1 MGIVQSFRTFRGGL
15 ARRLKR
21 ESNDWQ
27 RWLDRRAVPASKQ
40 NVNMATSAT
49 LIDKPRDSA
58 IALRWIISARDDL
71 VWLIGSVVSSYLL
84 LVLYVNGIL
93 PLVPMVALWA
103 ILIDA
108 PHVFGTFSRTYFD
121 RTERQNRAR
130 LLWGSLL
137 FFAVGP
143 LMVFAGAGLV
153 FFFVAALWA
162 YYHLVKQHYGFMVLY
177 KKKNNDLAPLDNAL
191 DRLLLLFAFNYPF
204 VAFIARDPEAMAR
217 VPAALR
223 SGVDGLATALLAGT
237 LILAIAWVIR
247 QIQRAVAGEQLNVPK
262 YLLLAAAIPMHWIVL
277 LTPMPH
283 KPIAIVAIL
292 TIYHNL
298 QYHRLIW
305 FHNQKYVRTGN
316 RGDRVTASSR
326 DGVTGAGDSSATAL
340 TGTVGVPPAP
350 VNITLRDKYGAAELI
365 SRRLLYY
372 VACGILF
379 GLIYQ
384 GPRQFL
390 GYVSLKSGGATGGA
404 AEQSS
409 AIQLSI
415 SFLWGYAFIHY
426 YLDSK
431 IWRVRR
437 DPSVGKALNM

>member
-1 MGIVQSFRTFRGGL
+1 
-15 ARRLKR
+15 
-21 ESNDWQ
+21 
-27 RWLDRRAVPASKQ
+27 
-40 NVNMATSAT
+40 MATSVNVIEGSQARA
-49 LIDKPRDSA
+49 ISA
-58 IALRWIISARDDL
+58 RWIINASDDL

-84 LVLYVNGIL
+84 LALYVGGIL
-93 PLVPMVALWA
+93 PLVPMVAAWA

-121 RTERQNRAR
+121 RVERQNRGR

-143 LMVFAGAGLV
+143 LMVLAGLGL
-153 FFFVAALWA
+153 FFFFLAALWA

-177 KKKNNDLAPLDNAL
+177 KKKNNDLAPIDNGL

-204 VAFIARDPEAMAR
+204 VAFIARDPEAMER
-217 VPAALR
+217 VPVALQ
-223 SGVDGLATALLAGT
+223 SGVNGLALILLAGT
-237 LILAIAWVIR
+237 IVLGIAWLGRQVQRVVIC
-247 QIQRAVAGEQLNVPK
+247 QPLNVPK

-305 FHNQKYVRTGN
+305 FHNQKY
-316 RGDRVTASSR
+316 
-326 DGVTGAGDSSATAL
+326 
-340 TGTVGVPPAP
+340 TGTANAGTAGVSPA
-350 VNITLRDKYGAAELI
+350 VRLTDLRQKYGAAELI
-365 SRRLLYY
+365 SRRLLFYL
-372 VACGILF
+372 AFGILF

-384 GPRQFL
+384 GPRQLL
-390 GYVSLKSGGATGGA
+390 GYAVLKNSDGTLGAQSLAM
-404 AEQSS
+404 
-409 AIQLSI
+409 QLGI

>member
-1 MGIVQSFRTFRGGL
+1 M
-15 ARRLKR
+15 A
-21 ESNDWQ
+21 
-27 RWLDRRAVPASKQ
+27 ASAEIITKPVA
-40 NVNMATSAT
+40 NVIS
-49 LIDKPRDSA
+49 
-58 IALRWIISARDDL
+58 LRWIISARDDL
-71 VWLIGSVVSSYLL
+71 VWFIGSVVTSYVLL
-84 LVLYVNGIL
+84 FLYVKGIV
-93 PLVPMVALWA
+93 PLIPMVALWA

-121 RTERQNRAR
+121 RSERKNRAR

-137 FFAVGP
+137 FFAIGP
-143 LMVFAGAGLV
+143 LAVLAGGAFV

-177 KKKNNDLAPLDNAL
+177 KKKNGDLARVDNVL

-204 VAFIARDPEAMAR
+204 VEFIARDPEAMAR
-217 VPAALR
+217 VPAVLR
-223 SGVDGLATALLAGT
+223 GGVSGFSKLLLAGT
-237 LILAIAWVIR
+237 VLLFVVWLGR
-247 QIQRAVAGEQLNVPK
+247 QIQRAVTGEPLNVPK

-292 TIYHNL
+292 TIYHNF

-305 FHNQKYVRTGN
+305 FHNRKYKPETREQ
-316 RGDRVTASSR
+316 
-326 DGVTGAGDSSATAL
+326 
-340 TGTVGVPPAP
+340 
-350 VNITLRDKYGAAELI
+350 YGAAEFI

-372 VACGILF
+372 IALGIVFGIL
-379 GLIYQ
+379 YQ
-384 GPRQFL
+384 GPRQIL
-390 GYVSLKSGGATGGA
+390 GYIGLQNGAQSLAV
-404 AEQSS
+404 
-409 AIQLSI
+409 QLGI

-437 DPSVGKALNM
+437 DPSVGEALKMG

>member
-1 MGIVQSFRTFRGGL
+1 MAATAEVITQSQ
-15 ARRLKR
+15 AR
-21 ESNDWQ
+21 
-27 RWLDRRAVPASKQ
+27 
-40 NVNMATSAT
+40 
-49 LIDKPRDSA
+49 A
-58 IALRWIISARDDL
+58 ISLRWIISARDDL
-71 VWLIGSVVSSYLL
+71 VWLIGSVLSSYALL
-84 LVLYVNGIL
+84 LLYISGVL

-121 RTERQNRAR
+121 RTERLNRSR

-143 LMVFAGAGLV
+143 VMVLSGLGLI
-153 FFFVAALWA
+153 FFFLAALWA

-204 VAFIARDPEAMAR
+204 VEFIARDPEAMAR
-217 VPAALR
+217 VPAALQ
-223 SGVDGLATALLAGT
+223 SGVNTLAKFLLAGT
-237 LILAIAWVIR
+237 VLLFAVWLGR
-247 QIQRAVAGEQLNVPK
+247 QLQRALTGEPLNVPK

-305 FHNQKYVRTGN
+305 FHNKKYQGGVADRSSSPTPVRGGSPT
-316 RGDRVTASSR
+316 VSE
-326 DGVTGAGDSSATAL
+326 GVSD
-340 TGTVGVPPAP
+340 
-350 VNITLRDKYGAAELI
+350 LRQKYGAAELI

-372 VACGILF
+372 IAFGVLF

-390 GYVSLKSGGATGGA
+390 GYTSLKNDGGGVN
-404 AEQSS
+404 QSLPV
-409 AIQLSI
+409 QLGI

-431 IWRVRR
+431 IWRIRR
-437 DPSVGKALNM
+437 DPSVGKALNMG

>member
-1 MGIVQSFRTFRGGL
+1 M
-15 ARRLKR
+15 A
-21 ESNDWQ
+21 
-27 RWLDRRAVPASKQ
+27 ASAEIITKPVA
-40 NVNMATSAT
+40 NVIS
-49 LIDKPRDSA
+49 
-58 IALRWIISARDDL
+58 LRWIISARDDL
-71 VWLIGSVVSSYLL
+71 VWFIGSVVSSYVLL
-84 LVLYVNGIL
+84 FVYVKGLV
-93 PLVPMVALWA
+93 PLAPMVALWA

-121 RTERQNRAR
+121 RTERKNRAR

-137 FFAVGP
+137 FFAIGP
-143 LMVFAGAGLV
+143 LLVLAGLAFV

-177 KKKNNDLAPLDNAL
+177 KKKNGDLSRVDNLL

-204 VAFIARDPEAMAR
+204 VEFIARDPEAMAR
-217 VPAALR
+217 VPAVLR
-223 SGVDGLATALLAGT
+223 GGVNGLSELLLVST
-237 LILAIAWVIR
+237 VLLFVAWLGR
-247 QIQRAVAGEQLNVPK
+247 QIQRAVAGEPLNVPK

-292 TIYHNL
+292 TIYHNF

-305 FHNQKYVRTGN
+305 FHNKKYTPG
-316 RGDRVTASSR
+316 SR
-326 DGVTGAGDSSATAL
+326 A
-340 TGTVGVPPAP
+340 
-350 VNITLRDKYGAAELI
+350 KYGAAEFI

-372 VACGILF
+372 VAFGVLF
-379 GLIYQ
+379 GVLYQ

-390 GYVSLKSGGATGGA
+390 YYFGLQNGA
-404 AEQSS
+404 AGIADQ
-409 AIQLSI
+409 ALLIQLGI

-437 DPSVGKALNM
+437 DPSVGEALKMG

>member
-1 MGIVQSFRTFRGGL
+1 
-15 ARRLKR
+15 
-21 ESNDWQ
+21 
-27 RWLDRRAVPASKQ
+27 
-40 NVNMATSAT
+40 MATEVITRAETGVIS
-49 LIDKPRDSA
+49 
-58 IALRWIISARDDL
+58 LRWIISARDDL
-71 VWLIGSVVSSYLL
+71 IWLIGSVLSSYAL
-84 LVLYVNGIL
+84 LVLYVSGIL

-121 RTERQNRAR
+121 RTERRTRSR

-143 LMVFAGAGLV
+143 IMVLAGVGLII
-153 FFFVAALWA
+153 FFIAALWA

-177 KKKNNDLAPLDNAL
+177 KKKNNDLAPVDNAL
-191 DRLLLLFAFNYPF
+191 DRLLVLFAFNYPF
-204 VAFIARDPEAMAR
+204 VAFITLDPEAMAR
-217 VPAALR
+217 VPKPLQA
-223 SGVDGLATALLAGT
+223 GVNGLATILLVGT
-237 LILAIAWVIR
+237 IVLAIAWLGR
-247 QIQRAVAGEQLNVPK
+247 QIQRAITGQPLNLPK

-305 FHNQKYVRTGN
+305 FHNKKYQAGTAGAGSAGK
-316 RGDRVTASSR
+316 RGPHRGSP
-326 DGVTGAGDSSATAL
+326 DGVLVLPATTRRTLVKVNEAEHSSGGL
-340 TGTVGVPPAP
+340 PD
-350 VNITLRDKYGAAELI
+350 LRQKYGAAELI

-372 VACGILF
+372 IAFGLIF

-384 GPRQFL
+384 GPRQIL
-390 GYVSLKSGGATGGA
+390 GYMTLKSSNGLASTP
-404 AEQSS
+404 SFP
-409 AIQLSI
+409 IQLGI

-437 DPSVGKALNM
+437 DPSVGKALNMS

>member
-1 MGIVQSFRTFRGGL
+1 
-15 ARRLKR
+15 
-21 ESNDWQ
+21 
-27 RWLDRRAVPASKQ
+27 
-40 NVNMATSAT
+40 MATVEVFPQARAQVLS
-49 LIDKPRDSA
+49 
-58 IALRWIISARDDL
+58 LRWIISARDDL
-71 VWLIGSVVSSYLL
+71 VWFIGSVASSYALL
-84 LVLYVNGIL
+84 ILYVGGVL
-93 PLVPMVALWA
+93 PLIPMVAFWA

-121 RTERQNRAR
+121 RAERHSRGR

-137 FFAVGP
+137 FFVVGP
-143 LMVFAGAGLV
+143 IMVFAGLGLV
-153 FFFVAALWA
+153 FFFLAALWA

-177 KKKNNDLAPLDNAL
+177 KKKNNDLAPIDNAL

-204 VAFIARDPEAMAR
+204 VAFIARDPEAMTR
-217 VPAALR
+217 VPASLR
-223 SGVDGLATALLAGT
+223 FGVNGLATILLAGT
-237 LILAIAWVIR
+237 IILLVAWLIR
-247 QIQRAVAGEQLNVPK
+247 QAQRLITGETLDVPK

-305 FHNQKYVRTGN
+305 FHNKKYKMSDKLQFVEHS
-316 RGDRVTASSR
+316 GDKVR
-326 DGVTGAGDSSATAL
+326 DGSPTFKQGL
-340 TGTVGVPPAP
+340 PQ
-350 VNITLRDKYGAAELI
+350 LREKHGAAELI

-372 VACGILF
+372 IAFGILF
-379 GLIYQ
+379 GIIYQ
-384 GPRQFL
+384 GPRQLL
-390 GYVSLKSGGATGGA
+390 GYVGLKNGGALNS
-404 AEQSS
+404 EQSF
-409 AIQLSI
+409 AMQLGI

-437 DPSVGKALNM
+437 DPSVGKALNMT

>member
-1 MGIVQSFRTFRGGL
+1 
-15 ARRLKR
+15 
-21 ESNDWQ
+21 
-27 RWLDRRAVPASKQ
+27 
-40 NVNMATSAT
+40 MATT
-49 LIDKPRDSA
+49 LSMIDRVQPRA
-58 IALRWIISARDDL
+58 ITLRWIISARDDL
-71 VWLIGSVVSSYLL
+71 IWLIGSVASSYLL
-84 LVLYVNGIL
+84 LILYVKGII

-121 RTERQNRAR
+121 RIERRNRSR

-137 FFAVGP
+137 FFAIGP
-143 LMVFAGAGLV
+143 VMVFAGAGLI

-177 KKKNNDLAPLDNAL
+177 KKKNNDLAAVDNAV

-217 VPAALR
+217 VPATLQ
-223 SGVDGLATALLAGT
+223 SGVNGLASILLAGT
-237 LILAIAWVIR
+237 VVLGLAWLGR
-247 QIQRAVAGEQLNVPK
+247 QIQRALTGEPLDVPK

-305 FHNQKYVRTGN
+305 FHNQKYTDLRGSSPTVREGSP
-316 RGDRVTASSR
+316 VTT
-326 DGVTGAGDSSATAL
+326 D
-340 TGTVGVPPAP
+340 
-350 VNITLRDKYGAAELI
+350 LREKYGAAELI

-372 VACGILF
+372 VAFGVLF

-384 GPRQFL
+384 GPRQIL
-390 GYVSLKSGGATGGA
+390 GYISLKNGDGLAGA
-404 AEQSS
+404 QSFPT
-409 AIQLSI
+409 QLGI

-431 IWRVRR
+431 IWRIRR
-437 DPSVGKALNM
+437 DPSVGKALNMS